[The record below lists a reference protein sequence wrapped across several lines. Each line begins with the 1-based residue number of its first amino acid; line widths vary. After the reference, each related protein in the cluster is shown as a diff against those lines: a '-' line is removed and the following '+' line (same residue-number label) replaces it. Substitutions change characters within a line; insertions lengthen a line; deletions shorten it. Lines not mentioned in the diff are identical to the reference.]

1 MEKARRD
8 GRTDG
13 RMEGRTS
20 LRTTQHPTTAE
31 LTNCHSF
38 SQSHSEPTT
47 LLSFFLSIVSFVE
60 KFRAHSLTHP
70 LTHSL
75 THSLTVRSV
84 HYEYGVAEARGWS
97 AGACFD
103 PAATYL
109 VTSLCHTHL
118 ILMSR
123 RRSVRPSVTVTV
135 SHLPPPSRRLVPP
148 PPQSVCLSLCARS
161 FTSFLTAARA
171 TYLLT
176 YTVCT
181 YSCCN

>member
-1 MEKARRD
+1 
-8 GRTDG
+8 
-13 RMEGRTS
+13 MEGRTS

-123 RRSVRPSVTVTV
+123 RRSVRPSVRPSVRHRHCLAPPA
-135 SHLPPPSRRLVPP
+135 SFPPPRPP
-148 PPQSVCLSLCARS
+148 SSSVCLSVSVRS
-161 FTSFLTAARA
+161 LVHFLPDSRTCH
-171 TYLLT
+171 LLT
-176 YTVCT
+176 YLHCL
-181 YSCCN
+181 YLLML